1 MEALVFVHAPDN
13 TSIRSFLLQWKHTG
27 KHKHVFCKHQI
38 SPNNTVNVS
47 YKCGRNT
54 SDKKKVHSQWVC
66 VSLNIANSEC
76 AQNLKLLIASYSFCS
91 LVSLKCKIWN
101 NPQMLHT
108 NPHMHGVLLAW
119 DWWTCE
125 VSQMASW
132 FDWHGNIFADSLLPS
147 RYSNWKSSTSGCYQR
162 KFVLCQWY
170 CFWLKPI
177 KKCSTETHLTVS
189 SKQVN
194 KRLLD
199 LQVQMSTSLGCSSGN
214 KGKQSPDKYK
224 ELKMAVPN
232 LHVSTVNQR

>member
-1 MEALVFVHAPDN
+1 MHQTTQASGVFYCNEN
-13 TSIRSFLLQWKHTG
+13 TLANTNMYSVSIRSVQTTQSMFH
-27 KHKHVFCKHQI
+27 I
-38 SPNNTVNVS
+38 SVEGIPVT
-47 YKCGRNT
+47 
-54 SDKKKVHSQWVC
+54 KKKVHSQWVC